1 MFISLFIS
9 GLRCLADLFEKY
21 LNALSNRGFFF
32 RRPLK
37 DGLRYSEAVVGIN
50 KLKTFVSTMFKRA
63 GIEGNFTNHSGKRTC
78 ATMLFDAGIDEQ
90 EIMSRTGHCSEKGL
104 RQYQRATPSL
114 IARTSVVLDPPQCPA
129 KRIKTETV
137 ICTETCAGNPGKDN
151 DSKEETVREPL
162 SNLTNLGA
170 SFHNCVFHFG
180 N

>member
-9 GLRCLADLFEKY
+9 GPRCLADLFEKY

-78 ATMLFDAGIDEQ
+78 ATMFRRIGDNVAHWSSFREGI
-90 EIMSRTGHCSEKGL
+90 
-104 RQYQRATPSL
+104 TP
-114 IARTSVVLDPPQCPA
+114 I
-129 KRIKTETV
+129 
-137 ICTETCAGNPGKDN
+137 
-151 DSKEETVREPL
+151 
-162 SNLTNLGA
+162 
-170 SFHNCVFHFG
+170 
-180 N
+180 

>member
-1 MFISLFIS
+1 MFIGLFIS
-9 GLRCLADLFEKY
+9 GPRCLADLFEKY
-21 LNALSNRGFFF
+21 LNALGNRGFFF

-50 KLKTFVSTMFKRA
+50 KLKTFVSFMCKKA

-90 EIMSRTGHCSEKGL
+90 EIMSRTGHRSEKGL
-104 RQYQRATPSL
+104 RQYKRATPAVM
-114 IARTSVVLDPPQCPA
+114 ARTSVVLDPPQCPA
-129 KRIKTETV
+129 KRIETEIVT
-137 ICTETCAGNPGKDN
+137 CTETSVSNHDEET
-151 DSKEETVREPL
+151 DSKEESVREPL

-180 N
+180 K